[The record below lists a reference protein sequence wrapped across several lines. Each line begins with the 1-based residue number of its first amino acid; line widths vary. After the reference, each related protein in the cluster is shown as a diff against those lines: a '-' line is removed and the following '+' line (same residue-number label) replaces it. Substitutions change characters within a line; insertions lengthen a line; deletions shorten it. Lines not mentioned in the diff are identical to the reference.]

1 MTLIVALASVAGVI
15 VALATVVVALRG
27 VRDQLWLQTFSE
39 YTRRYGEIVRE
50 LPSEARRPG
59 GHFVFDELDTE
70 EQGRVL
76 NIARAYLNLCS
87 EEYFL
92 HSRGRIDDET
102 WAIWQGGIVEVFR
115 APWIQ
120 STWTMLKPEYD
131 FFEFCSF
138 LDDCIDE
145 ARAAASASATTDGP
159 PSERNPTT
167 PSSEPGRN
175 DHEPPGERLQHPSTR
190 VDG

>member
-15 VALATVVVALRG
+15 VALVAIVVTVRG
-27 VRDQLWLQTFSE
+27 LRDQLWLQTFSE

-50 LPSEARRPG
+50 LPSEARHPG
-59 GHFVFDELDTE
+59 AQFIFDNLPVD

-92 HSRGRIDDET
+92 HSRGRIDNET
-102 WAIWQGGIVEVFR
+102 WSIWRAGMVEVLR

-120 STWTMLKPEYD
+120 TTWTMLKPEYR
-131 FFEFCSF
+131 FLEFCSF
-138 LDDCIDE
+138 LDACITE
-145 ARAAASASATTDGP
+145 SGTVET
-159 PSERNPTT
+159 
-167 PSSEPGRN
+167 SS
-175 DHEPPGERLQHPSTR
+175 DALI
-190 VDG
+190 

>member
-1 MTLIVALASVAGVI
+1 VGVEEIVAV
-15 VALATVVVALRG
+15 ATVVGVVVAIAAILVALRG

-59 GHFVFDELDTE
+59 GRFVFEDRDAE
-70 EQGRVL
+70 EQGHVL
-76 NIARAYLNLCS
+76 NTARAYLNLCS

-102 WAIWQGGIVEVFR
+102 WSIWRGGMIEVLR

-120 STWTMLKPEYD
+120 TTWVILKPEYTFREFCD
-131 FFEFCSF
+131 FFE
-138 LDDCIDE
+138 DCIIE
-145 ARAAASASATTDGP
+145 AR
-159 PSERNPTT
+159 
-167 PSSEPGRN
+167 
-175 DHEPPGERLQHPSTR
+175 STR
-190 VDG
+190 P

>member
-1 MTLIVALASVAGVI
+1 MTLIVALASIAGVI
-15 VALATVVVALRG
+15 VAIVAIVVTLRG
-27 VRDQLWLQTFSE
+27 LRDQLWLQTFSK

-59 GHFVFDELDTE
+59 AQFVFDDLPAD

-102 WAIWQGGIVEVFR
+102 WSIWRAGMVEVLR
-115 APWIQ
+115 APWSQ
-120 STWTMLKPEYD
+120 TTLTMLKSEYR
-131 FFEFCSF
+131 FLEFCDF
-138 LDDCIDE
+138 LDDCITE
-145 ARAAASASATTDGP
+145 ADAVET
-159 PSERNPTT
+159 
-167 PSSEPGRN
+167 SEPAGVPR
-175 DHEPPGERLQHPSTR
+175 
-190 VDG
+190 

>member
-1 MTLIVALASVAGVI
+1 MTLVVALASVAGVI
-15 VALATVVVALRG
+15 VAIATVVVALRG
-27 VRDQLWLQTFSE
+27 VRHQLWLQTFSE

-59 GHFVFDELDTE
+59 GRFVFDELDSE

-92 HSRGRIDDET
+92 HDRGRIDDET
-102 WAIWQGGIVEVFR
+102 WTIWRAGIVEVLR

-120 STWTMLKPEYD
+120 TTWTMLKPEYR
-131 FFEFCSF
+131 FLEFCSF
-138 LDDCIDE
+138 LDECIIE
-145 ARAAASASATTDGP
+145 ARAVENASAATT
-159 PSERNPTT
+159 
-167 PSSEPGRN
+167 
-175 DHEPPGERLQHPSTR
+175 EPPG
-190 VDG
+190 DGAPGHCGQ